1 MIAAQIK
8 GALNRFNE
16 RTPRTKQS
24 RDGILGPSDIG
35 FCRMKALLTLQQAGP
50 LDPVDNWS
58 AMVGTAIHNY
68 VEEALKADWPS
79 YTFGSQGGRRVTAT
93 LPSGAKI
100 SGTPDMWSGSLDDNC
115 VYDIKTVNGFEW
127 TKRNGPSLS
136 HIYQRHLY
144 ALALIQEDSLTEDC
158 TVGNIYMDRSGAN
171 SNILVIDEKY
181 NPDLTAEIDTWVT
194 DVIYAAEHG
203 EETMRDVAA
212 PVCEKI
218 CSYFTVCR
226 GSLEDTTSEGPIH
239 DKDLLSAVDMYV
251 EGHELHLTG
260 GRMKNEAKSVLAGVS
275 GVTPTHQVRW
285 VQVNGKDGPYDRLD
299 VRSKKIV

>member
-1 MIAAQIK
+1 MIAAQITS
-8 GALNRFNE
+8 ALNKFNNA
-16 RTPRTKQS
+16 TPRTRQS

-93 LPSGAKI
+93 LPSGATI
-100 SGTPDMWSGSLDDNC
+100 SGTPDMWSGFLDDNC

-171 SNILVIDEKY
+171 SNILIVEEKY

-194 DVIYAAEHG
+194 DVIYAAEHN
-203 EETMRDVAA
+203 EETARDVAA

-218 CSYFTVCR
+218 CNYFTVCR
-226 GSLEDTTSEGPIH
+226 GSLEDTTSDGPID
-239 DKDLLSAVDMYV
+239 DKDLLAAVDMYV
-251 EGHELHLTG
+251 EGHELSLTG
-260 GRMKNEAKSVLAGVS
+260 SRMKNEAKSVLAGVS
-275 GVTPTHQVRW
+275 GITPTHQVRW

-299 VRSKKIV
+299 IRSKKIV